1 MTQSPRSHGLMTINS
16 GSSSLKIALFRIGDD
31 VIKTMSGTVT
41 GIGAETGQ
49 MTAQTA
55 YGDTLWEREAYC
67 VNHPVALDAFFH
79 EMAEHVDIGT
89 IDAVGHR
96 VVHGGPH
103 FTAPQKLTAAVEAD
117 LRKLAT
123 LAPLHMPANLDGI
136 VAARQRFPDAVQF
149 ACFDTSFHTNMPQ
162 VAQRTGLPRA
172 LEDGLIRR
180 YGFHGLSYAFIV
192 EDLEARL
199 GAAISHQ
206 RLLVAH
212 LGAGASM
219 AAIHQGQTVDT
230 SMGFSALAGLPM
242 ATRSGDVDPGLLFYL
257 ILQKGWAPDSL
268 QDKLYHGAGLLGLS
282 GLSGD
287 VETLVAAQNT
297 PRAKEA
303 LDQFSYQSR
312 KQAGALIA
320 AMGGVDRII
329 FTGGIG
335 ENAPEVR
342 SAICEPLSDFLGI
355 AFDADANA
363 KGAPVIS
370 KTGSAVVVETVHT
383 DEALMIARAGR
394 AILKA
399 NFALQPRRA
408 S

>member
-1 MTQSPRSHGLMTINS
+1 MKQSPISLGLLTINS

-31 VIKTMSGTVT
+31 VIKTMSGSVT
-41 GIGAETGQ
+41 GIGAETGH
-49 MTAQTA
+49 MAAQTA
-55 YGDTLWEREAYC
+55 YGDTLWEQDVC
-67 VNHPVALDAFFH
+67 CINHPVALAAFFH
-79 EMAEHVDIGT
+79 EMAEHIDLGT
-89 IDAVGHR
+89 IDAIGHR

-103 FTAPQKLTAAVEAD
+103 FTAPQKLTAAVEAE
-117 LRKLAT
+117 LRKLVS

-136 VAARQRFPDAVQF
+136 VAARLRFPDAVQF
-149 ACFDTSFHTNMPQ
+149 ACFDTSFHAHMPQ

-172 LEDGLIRR
+172 LENGLIRR

-199 GAAISHQ
+199 GKATSRK

-219 AAIHQGQTVDT
+219 AAIHQGLTVDT

-242 ATRSGDVDPGLLFYL
+242 ATRSGNVDPGLLFYL
-257 ILQKGWAPDSL
+257 ILQKGWAPESL

-287 VETLVAAQNT
+287 VEILLAAKNSPSAQ
-297 PRAKEA
+297 EA
-303 LDQFSYQSR
+303 LDQFSYQAR

-335 ENAPEVR
+335 ENAPQIR
-342 SAICEPLSDFLGI
+342 SAICEPLSDILGL

-394 AILKA
+394 ATLEA
-399 NFALQPRRA
+399 NFALQKRPT

>member
-55 YGDTLWEREAYC
+55 YGDTLWEREACC